1 MRKII
6 RHIKKNNMP
15 IFLALCLTL
24 LGSCSKENEP
34 YAPLR
39 ASAMI
44 RGELVSVDSKD
55 NKDALSNK
63 DFIDEIIIIGDQSD
77 KTIPFTVINL
87 ADDSD
92 ERNFISFNAEIPDVK
107 NFIFKN
113 EYEAYGQSIVSII
126 VKNQTIKLQCSF
138 KFICSN
144 PDSFG
149 NNSII
154 LEKIEYNGNTILR
167 EDNLINSNIVLY
179 LDESTFN

>member
-44 RGELVSVDSKD
+44 RGVLVSVDSKD

-92 ERNFISFNAEIPDVK
+92 ERNFI
-107 NFIFKN
+107 FKN
-113 EYEAYGQSIVSII
+113 EFEAYGQSIVSII